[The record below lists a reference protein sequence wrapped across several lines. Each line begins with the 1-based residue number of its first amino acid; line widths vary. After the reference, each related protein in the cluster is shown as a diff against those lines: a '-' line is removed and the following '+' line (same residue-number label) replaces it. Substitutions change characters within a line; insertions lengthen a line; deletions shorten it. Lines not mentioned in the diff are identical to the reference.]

1 MEGTYNDNDRLVVI
15 VVDNDD
21 DDGIDSDNY
30 HLISDDGGID
40 DDDDV
45 LNSFATSFIENV
57 LRGRRGSTIF
67 LRRENTRAPI
77 WKGAQW

>member
-1 MEGTYNDNDRLVVI
+1 LEGTYNDNDRLVVI

-77 WKGAQW
+77 WKGA